1 MLQQCTENG
10 MHQYDIRDFGAVG
23 DSRTL
28 NTTTIQSAIDQCH
41 TDGGGTV
48 TIAQGSYV
56 TGTIYLKSHVHLH
69 LEAGATLLG
78 SPDIADYTTDTHKQ
92 MYKAE
97 THMDRCLIFARD
109 ATGIG
114 IGGAGT
120 IDGQGQQGN
129 FPNAGDPGGN
139 RPMLIRLLNC
149 SNIRMRDITLVR
161 PASWTSA
168 WLYCSDIVVE
178 GIRIHSRVNGNGDGL
193 DFDGCTD
200 VRVSNCSFDTSDD
213 SICLQTSRPDRPC
226 RDIVVTNCTF
236 CSKWAGMRIGLLSL
250 ANFENVAVSNCVFRD
265 IDDAG
270 LKIQLCEG
278 AEMKRM
284 LFSDLVMENVPRP
297 VFMTFGQQRACTDA
311 PDGVAPMQAMG
322 DMVFSNILVDATA
335 CGKDAAFI
343 FTGLPGHP
351 IEDLTLRNIT
361 MTAAGGGTTEDAN
374 AELAELD
381 LAAIGNH
388 WPEYTCFGTTVPAYG
403 MYFRHVRSLAMS
415 QIRLRTT
422 APDQR
427 PDILLIDTAIIDE

>member
-1 MLQQCTENG
+1 
-10 MHQYDIRDFGAVG
+10 MHQYDIRGFGAVG
-23 DSRTL
+23 DGRTL

-41 TDGGGTV
+41 AHGGGTV
-48 TIAQGSYV
+48 VIAQGSYV
-56 TGTIYLKSHVHLH
+56 TGTIHLKSHVHLRV
-69 LEAGATLLG
+69 EAGATLLG
-78 SPDIADYTTDTHKQ
+78 SPDIADYATDTHKQ

-97 THMDRCLIFARD
+97 AHMDRCLIFARD

-114 IGGAGT
+114 ICGAGT
-120 IDGQGQQGN
+120 IDGQGQREN

-250 ANFENVAVSNCVFRD
+250 ADFENVAVSNCVFRD

-351 IEDLTLRNIT
+351 IENITLRNIT
-361 MTAAGGGTTEDAN
+361 MTVAGGGTTEDAN
-374 AELAELD
+374 TELAELD

-388 WPEYTCFGTTVPAYG
+388 WPEYTCFGATVPAHG

-422 APDQR
+422 TPDQR
-427 PDILLIDTAIIDE
+427 PDILLIDTEVIDE